1 MTPEEL
7 YDRMRKE
14 LEEMRALYREG
25 TNALHEE
32 IKNMTEPA
40 PAGGEKLYTTSEI
53 IQLVQ
58 EIVSEEI
65 CGLDDG
71 GMLVA
76 YEVEWE
82 IVAKLVQEGA
92 NERKSRESE
101 IRRSHTGRKRNCK
114 SRLQATTAPTCR
126 KQRWIKE
133 LHDVETELEAHE
145 EE

>member
-32 IKNMTEPA
+32 IKNMTESA
-40 PAGGEKLYTTSEI
+40 PAGGEKLHTTLEI

-58 EIVSEEI
+58 EVVSEEI

-71 GMLVA
+71 GMLAA
-76 YEVEWE
+76 YEVERG
-82 IVAKLVQEGA
+82 IIRKLVKEEDK
-92 NERKSRESE
+92 NE
-101 IRRSHTGRKRNCK
+101 T
-114 SRLQATTAPTCR
+114 
-126 KQRWIKE
+126 
-133 LHDVETELEAHE
+133 D
-145 EE
+145 